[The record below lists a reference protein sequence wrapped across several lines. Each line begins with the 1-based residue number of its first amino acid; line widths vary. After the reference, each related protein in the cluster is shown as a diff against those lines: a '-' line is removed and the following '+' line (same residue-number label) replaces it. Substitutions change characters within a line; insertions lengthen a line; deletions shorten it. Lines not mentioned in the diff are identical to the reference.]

1 MKGYIMNTLNT
12 LITSINENIKTNTV
26 KDLMSIG
33 LSQDEA
39 TSMLIKFTPNYQ
51 EQAELFA
58 SFGDEDLTEVAFNS
72 EF

>member
-58 SFGDEDLTEVAFNS
+58 SFGDEDLTEVTFNS

>member
-1 MKGYIMNTLNT
+1 MNTLNT